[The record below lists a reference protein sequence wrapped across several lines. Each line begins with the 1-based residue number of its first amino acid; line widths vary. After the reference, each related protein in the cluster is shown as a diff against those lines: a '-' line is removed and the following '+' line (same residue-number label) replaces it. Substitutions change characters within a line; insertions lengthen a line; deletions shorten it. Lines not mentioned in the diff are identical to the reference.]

1 MAYLLDTHAAIWVVT
16 DDHRLGDSAR
26 QLLAH
31 ASPDKLIISDCT
43 LTEFARLQT
52 SEKLLFDGDPLD
64 VIEKFAQRFE
74 VQPVTH
80 WIALRSASYDWNR
93 RDPMD
98 RHILA
103 TAEFRQIPL
112 VTIDREIT
120 PFAAT
125 IGVKTIW

>member
-26 QLLAH
+26 QLLVH

-52 SEKLLFDGDPLD
+52 SGKLRFNGDPLD
-64 VIEKFAQRFE
+64 IIEMFTQRFE
-74 VQPVTH
+74 VQPVTP
-80 WIALRSASYDWNR
+80 WIALRRASYDWTH

-98 RHILA
+98 RNILA